1 MSQLEPPND
10 DQPQPAGD
18 HDTIDASGDQPLAA
32 EGTFGDAA
40 GASGPLSP
48 DHQSTPSGNGN
59 GTAVDDYGADKI
71 KVLEGLEAVRKRPAM
86 YIGSTGTPGL
96 HHLVYEVVDNSI
108 DEALA
113 GYCDQ
118 VNVTIHIDNSVTVVD
133 NGRGIPV
140 DRHESGRSAAEVV
153 LTVLHAGGKFD
164 NESYKV
170 SGGLHG
176 VGVSVVN
183 ALSETLDLEIWR
195 NGQVH
200 KQSYHR
206 GDPAADLEITG
217 TTKKRGTK
225 ITFKPDAQIFETID
239 FSFDTLAQR
248 LRELAFLNGGVTIT
262 IDDERDGKSHTFL
275 YEGGINSFVQY
286 LNQNRAAVNDKPIHM
301 RGDKDGI
308 DVEIALQWNDGY
320 SETVYSFAN
329 NINTHEGGT
338 HLSGFRAALTRSI
351 NSYAGR
357 NNLTKDLK
365 DATISGDDIREGL
378 TGVISVKIP
387 RPQFE
392 GQTKTKL
399 GNTEV
404 KGIVEAIVNDRLG
417 AYLEENPTVAKKIIA
432 KAVDAARARE
442 AARKAR
448 DLVRRKGALDN
459 SSLPGKL
466 ADCQERD
473 PAQSELYIVEGESA
487 GGSAKQGRDRRF
499 QAILPIKGKILNVE
513 KARFDKMLGSDEI
526 KTMIAALGCGI
537 GSEDFDLSKLRY
549 HRVIIMTDAD
559 VDGSHI
565 RTLLLTF
572 FYRQMRELVDSGYIY
587 IAQPPLFRAKRGRSE
602 FFIRDEREMERWL
615 LRRAAESRVLV
626 LPDGRQITGA
636 ELEARLEKL
645 VAFQKYLHIV
655 ERRGP
660 SRAIV
665 LALLEGGAHDR
676 SFFLDRERVEAFAGT
691 LHSATVTASVQPDEE
706 NQAHGIVVED
716 RSGGYPRHHRIDT
729 DFVSTSEFRVL
740 AASYQDVD
748 GIKGPMT
755 VRTIPAL
762 QTTGAE
768 ETGAAANNTAIGGA
782 PLDEATRLAAEP
794 KTPDVSSLPKGAARA
809 KDADVTIDTLEA
821 LVEFF
826 IAAGKKG
833 FDVNRYKGLGEM
845 NPETLWETTM
855 DPVKR
860 TLLQVKAEDHT
871 EADLMFT
878 TLMGDQVEP
887 RRKFIED
894 HALDVKNLDI

>member
-1 MSQLEPPND
+1 MSHIEPQNE
-10 DQPQPAGD
+10 DQQPA
-18 HDTIDASGDQPLAA
+18 QPA
-32 EGTFGDAA
+32 
-40 GASGPLSP
+40 
-48 DHQSTPSGNGN
+48 STPADPATALPGNGN
-59 GTAVDDYGADKI
+59 GAGADDYGADKI

-86 YIGSTGTPGL
+86 YIGSTGAPGL
-96 HHLVYEVVDNSI
+96 HHLVYEIVDNSI

-113 GYCDQ
+113 GFCDQ
-118 VNVTIHIDNSVTVVD
+118 INVTLHIDNSVTVVD

-140 DRHESGRSAAEVV
+140 DQHASGKSAAEVV

-164 NESYKV
+164 NDSYKV

-183 ALSETLDLEIWR
+183 ALSENLELEIWR
-195 NGQVH
+195 NGQVYN
-200 KQSYHR
+200 QSYER
-206 GDPAADLEITG
+206 GNPVSELEVTG

-225 ITFKPDAQIFETID
+225 VTFKPDAQIFETTE

-262 IDDERDGKSHTFL
+262 IDDERDGKTHKFL
-275 YEGGINSFVQY
+275 YEGGINSFVEF
-286 LNQNRAAVNDKPIHM
+286 LNQNKVAVNDKPIYMH
-301 RGDKDGI
+301 GEKDGI
-308 DVEIALQWNDGY
+308 DVEISLQWNDSY
-320 SETVYSFAN
+320 AETVYSFAN

-338 HLSGFRAALTRSI
+338 HLSGFRAALTRTI
-351 NSYAGR
+351 NSYVSK
-357 NNLTKDLK
+357 NNLAKDLK
-365 DATISGDDIREGL
+365 DANIGGDDIREGL
-378 TGVISVKIP
+378 VAVVSVKIP

-404 KGIVEAIVNDRLG
+404 KGIVEAILNDKLG
-417 AYLEENPTVAKKIIA
+417 AYLEENPAVAKKVIA

-473 PAQSELYIVEGESA
+473 PALCEIYIVEGESA
-487 GGSAKQGRDRRF
+487 GGSAKQGRNRAF

-537 GSEDFDLSKLRY
+537 GKDDFDIAKLRY

-572 FYRQMRELVDSGYIY
+572 FYRQMRLLVENGYVY

-602 FFIRDEREMERWL
+602 VFIRDERALESWL
-615 LRRAAESRVLV
+615 MKRAVESRTVT
-626 LPDGRQITGA
+626 LPDGRQISGEA
-636 ELEARLEKL
+636 LEQRLEKL
-645 VAFQKYLHIV
+645 TAFRKFLQIV
-655 ERRGP
+655 ERKGP
-660 SRAIV
+660 SRDVVTALLDRAVDKTFFSDQGRVEALAEALGSPQRTVTVQQDEEHQAFAIV
-665 LALLEGGAHDR
+665 L
-676 SFFLDRERVEAFAGT
+676 
-691 LHSATVTASVQPDEE
+691 
-706 NQAHGIVVED
+706 ED
-716 RSGGYPRHHRIDT
+716 RSGGYPRHHRIDL
-729 DFVSTSEFRVL
+729 DFVTTGEFRTL
-740 AASYQDVD
+740 SQSYQDVKD
-748 GIKGPMT
+748 IRGPMT
-755 VRTIPAL
+755 VRT
-762 QTTGAE
+762 TSGSEVE
-768 ETGAAANNTAIGGA
+768 ETTEGAAANETAIGGA
-782 PLDEATRLAAEP
+782 PLDEATKLAAEAKPIDASAEP
-794 KTPDVSSLPKGAARA
+794 KQPPRPAH
-809 KDADVTIDTLEA
+809 DAEVRVETIDE

-826 IAAGKKG
+826 TAAGKKG
-833 FDVNRYKGLGEM
+833 IAINRYKGLGEM
-845 NPETLWETTM
+845 NPDTLWDTTM
-855 DPVKR
+855 NPETR
-860 TLLQVKAEDHT
+860 TLAQVKAEDHM

-894 HALDVKNLDI
+894 NALEVKNLDI